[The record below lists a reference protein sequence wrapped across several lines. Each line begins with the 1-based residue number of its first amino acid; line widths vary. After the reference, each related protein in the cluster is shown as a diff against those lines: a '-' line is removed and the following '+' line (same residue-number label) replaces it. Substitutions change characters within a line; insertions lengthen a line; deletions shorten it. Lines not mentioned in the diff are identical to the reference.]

1 MQKTLTF
8 LFAILLAA
16 AAAGAALL
24 YFSDGQ
30 PPALTL
36 TPGSGPVGKG
46 TEFTLAVADPSGL
59 RTVIVSLRSASG
71 STVLASQDFD
81 KLPSASL
88 TFTLGE
94 AKAPEGPIEIVVSAV
109 DGSIRNLGKGNA
121 GETVFP
127 LTMDTRAPHISVLS
141 GQHNLTRGGVGC
153 ISYTLNE
160 DVSRS
165 GVRVGN
171 RFFPGY
177 RLPAGNYA
185 CLFAFPYDMT
195 LAEFS
200 PRLEAEDL
208 AGNRREQSFP
218 FHAND
223 RTFRAD
229 VLEIPDSFLDSK
241 MSQYEADYPEASTP
255 LEIYLKVNTEMRAR
269 DDAAI
274 LELGQTSAS
283 EPLWRGDF
291 LRLPNSAPR
300 AGFADARTYR
310 YKGEVIDNQTHLGVD
325 LASLQAA
332 QVPAANAG
340 VVVRTGFH
348 GIYGENVIIDHGL
361 GLMTIYSHLSQIDVD
376 PGATVTRGQ
385 IIGRTG
391 ATGLAGGDHLH
402 YGVYVSG
409 VAVNPIEWWDSSWIK
424 NNVADRVGHVE

>member
-1 MQKTLTF
+1 MQKMLTF
-8 LFAILLAA
+8 VFVALLAA

-24 YFSDGQ
+24 FLSDGQ

-36 TPGSGPVGKG
+36 TPASGPVGKA
-46 TEFTLAVADPSGL
+46 TEFTLEATDPSGV
-59 RTVIVSLRSASG
+59 RAVIVSLRTASG

-88 TFTLGE
+88 AFTLGE

-121 GETVFP
+121 GETVFAM
-127 LTMDTRAPHISVLS
+127 TMDTRAPHVSVLS

-160 DVSRS
+160 DVRRS
-165 GVRVGN
+165 GVRVGPH
-171 RFFPGY
+171 FFPGY
-177 RLPAGNYA
+177 RLPGGNYA
-185 CLFAFPYDMT
+185 CLFVFPYNMT
-195 LAEFS
+195 PAEFS

-208 AGNRREQSFP
+208 AGNRREQTFP
-218 FHAND
+218 FHVND
-223 RTFRAD
+223 RAFRAD
-229 VLEIPDSFLDSK
+229 VLEIPDSFLDAK
-241 MSQYEADYPEASTP
+241 MPQYEADYPEASTP

-310 YKGEVIDNQTHLGVD
+310 YKGETVDNQTHLGVD

-332 QVPAANAG
+332 PVPAANAG
-340 VVVRTGFH
+340 VVVRTGFN
-348 GIYGENVIIDHGL
+348 GIYGENIMIDHGL
-361 GLMTIYSHLSQIDVD
+361 GLMTIYSHLSQIDVE
-376 PGATVTRGQ
+376 PGATVARGQ

-409 VAVNPIEWWDSSWIK
+409 VAVNPIEWWDPSWIK
-424 NNVADRVGHVE
+424 NNVADRVGHTE